1 MGTEV
6 PLVVIPLAS
15 KVAIAS
21 QMPVQSLVDYFGA
34 LGLSLRF
41 GSGNPLPE
49 DPTDHPDEVDAFCRA
64 LAPRPSGPFPWPGV
78 VVVGDMS
85 VDGPGTN
92 GALLDLDRRGVCAV
106 FTSSSGFSKGDAED
120 RFEVYAHEIGHM
132 LNLSHAEAPDKFPT
146 AMHQWDIRSAVGD
159 RRLVWQKAITQGSPL
174 QRARLPGFFG
184 NGSRQPIGL
193 PMSASCCQ
201 WLAGQNL
208 QEIVPW
214 GSHFKDPSGN
224 GSDDSAFGLVDCRL
238 TVQSRAG
245 SVAQPVDLQVQL
257 SMAPQAPDAIEVPL
271 TFDLR
276 SGLIELYVTPPHGA
290 SRRYRTKSR
299 TCGTARRVMEKGD
312 VLRRNYTLIGDA
324 NGVLFP
330 IPGVYRL
337 EAKLPSLGASSGQV
351 EFYVGPAVGPFAD
364 AGFQTF
370 LAKDLPED
378 DEHGW
383 RAVDEALQ
391 SRAVSPGTKG
401 FLRSKASAR
410 RRQPFMGMQELRREA
425 SPRVQEKD
433 VLLRVVR
440 LRREPTR
447 RASEFDRAIDEAE
460 QVLRETDATNPS
472 IQYLEH
478 VRRTDQE
485 QRGKEKQ

>member
-1 MGTEV
+1 VETQV

-15 KVAIAS
+15 TLGIAS
-21 QMPVQSLVDYFGA
+21 QMPTQALVDYFGA
-34 LGLSLRF
+34 LGVSLRF
-41 GSGNPLPE
+41 NSGKVLHE
-49 DPTDHPDEVDAFCRA
+49 DPTDHPDEVEAFCRA
-64 LAPRPSGPFPWPGV
+64 LAPRPSGALHWPGV

-85 VDGPGTN
+85 VDGTGTN

-132 LNLSHAEAPDKFPT
+132 LNLSHSEAQDKFPT

-159 RRLVWQKAITQGSPL
+159 RRLVWKKAITQGSQL
-174 QRARLPGFFG
+174 QRARLLGFFG
-184 NGSRQPIGL
+184 NGSRQPLGL
-193 PMSASCCQ
+193 PMSALCCQ

-208 QEIVPW
+208 REIVPW

-238 TVQSRAG
+238 TVQSHAG
-245 SVAQPVDLQVQL
+245 SVAQPVDFQVHV
-257 SMAPQAPDAIEVPL
+257 SVSPQAPDAIEVPL
-271 TFDLR
+271 TLDLR
-276 SGLIELYVTPPHGA
+276 SGLIEFYVTPPHSE

-299 TCGTARRVMEKGD
+299 TCGTARRVLEKNR
-312 VLRRNYTLIGDA
+312 VLRRNYTLLGDA

-330 IPGVYRL
+330 TPGVYKL
-337 EAKLPSLGASSGQV
+337 EARLPSLGASSGQV
-351 EFYVGPAVGPFAD
+351 EFYVGPAVGPFAE
-364 AGFQTF
+364 AGFQAF

-378 DEHGW
+378 DEQGW

-391 SRAVSPGTKG
+391 SRAVSPATKG

-410 RRQPFMGMQELRREA
+410 RRKPFMGVQELRREA
-425 SPRVQEKD
+425 APRVQEKD

-447 RASEFDRAIDEAE
+447 QAGELERVIDEAE
-460 QVLRETDATNPS
+460 QVLRETDDTNPS